1 MQDWDTRIKNLKND
15 IQIAR
20 QKYVI
25 PFTKSQA
32 KALENPINAKENQN
46 NETNN
51 IKESVS
57 ESQEKLYVNND
68 PASSLDLINSK
79 EQSETVIS
87 QDTSKENTNGVAA
100 IEEAPTVDINE
111 VAATEEAPTVD
122 VNEVAATEE
131 APTVDVNE
139 VAATEEVPK
148 VDVNEVAAT
157 EEAPTVDVNEI
168 AATEEA
174 PTVDVN
180 EVAATEE
187 APTVD
192 VNEVAAT
199 EEAPTVDVNEVAA
212 TEEAPTI
219 DINEVAATEEAPT
232 VDVNE
237 VAATEE
243 VPKVDM
249 NELATKEEEPVTEKT
264 QIDNGE
270 DQVKKTEL
278 ELLEERGEDN
288 LSDEEVD
295 RMYELRLLRSQKKMN
310 NELREQEQEVIKKAD
325 DEIAHLKTLLK
336 PKPKKLPKGFVE

>member
-87 QDTSKENTNGVAA
+87 QDAVKENTNEVAT
-100 IEEAPTVDINE
+100 IEEAPTVDING
-111 VAATEEAPTVD
+111 
-122 VNEVAATEE
+122 
-131 APTVDVNE
+131 
-139 VAATEEVPK
+139 VAATEEV
-148 VDVNEVAAT
+148 
-157 EEAPTVDVNEI
+157 
-168 AATEEA
+168 

-199 EEAPTVDVNEVAA
+199 EEAPTVDVNEVAS
-212 TEEAPTI
+212 
-219 DINEVAATEEAPT
+219 TEEAPT

>member
-46 NETNN
+46 NQTNN

-87 QDTSKENTNGVAA
+87 QDASKEN
-100 IEEAPTVDINE
+100 INE

-122 VNEVAATEE
+122 INEVATTEETPTVDINEVATTEE
-131 APTVDVNE
+131 APT
-139 VAATEEVPK
+139 A
-148 VDVNEVAAT
+148 
-157 EEAPTVDVNEI
+157 
-168 AATEEA
+168 
-174 PTVDVN
+174 
-180 EVAATEE
+180 
-187 APTVD
+187 
-192 VNEVAAT
+192 
-199 EEAPTVDVNEVAA
+199 
-212 TEEAPTI
+212 
-219 DINEVAATEEAPT
+219 DINEVAATEEASPIDT
-232 VDVNE
+232 NE
-237 VAATEE
+237 VT
-243 VPKVDM
+243 
-249 NELATKEEEPVTEKT
+249 TKEEEPVVEKT
-264 QIDNGE
+264 KIDSGE

>member
-32 KALENPINAKENQN
+32 KAPETSINAKENQN
-46 NETNN
+46 NETNS
-51 IKESVS
+51 IQESVS

-79 EQSETVIS
+79 E
-87 QDTSKENTNGVAA
+87 NTNEVAMT
-100 IEEAPTVDINE
+100 EEAPTVDINE

-122 VNEVAATEE
+122 
-131 APTVDVNE
+131 
-139 VAATEEVPK
+139 
-148 VDVNEVAAT
+148 
-157 EEAPTVDVNEI
+157 
-168 AATEEA
+168 
-174 PTVDVN
+174 
-180 EVAATEE
+180 
-187 APTVD
+187 
-192 VNEVAAT
+192 
-199 EEAPTVDVNEVAA
+199 
-212 TEEAPTI
+212 
-219 DINEVAATEEAPT
+219 INEVAATEEAPT
-232 VDVNE
+232 EDINE
-237 VAATEE
+237 EAATEE
-243 VPKVDM
+243 ASPVDT
-249 NELATKEEEPVTEKT
+249 NEVTTKKEEPVTEKT

>member
-32 KALENPINAKENQN
+32 KAPETSINAKENQN
-46 NETNN
+46 NETNS
-51 IKESVS
+51 IQESVS

-79 EQSETVIS
+79 EQNETVIS

-100 IEEAPTVDINE
+100 TEEAPKVDINE
-111 VAATEEAPTVD
+111 VAATEEVPAED
-122 VNEVAATEE
+122 IKEVAATEE
-131 APTVDVNE
+131 AP
-139 VAATEEVPK
+139 K
-148 VDVNEVAAT
+148 
-157 EEAPTVDVNEI
+157 
-168 AATEEA
+168 
-174 PTVDVN
+174 VDVN

-199 EEAPTVDVNEVAA
+199 EEAPKVDIKEVAA
-212 TEEAPTI
+212 TEEAPKV
-219 DINEVAATEEAPT
+219 DINEVGATEEA
-232 VDVNE
+232 
-237 VAATEE
+237 
-243 VPKVDM
+243 PKVDM
-249 NELATKEEEPVTEKT
+249 NELARKEEASPVDTNEVTTKKEEPVTEKT

-295 RMYELRLLRSQKKMN
+295 RMYELRLLRSQKNMN
-310 NELREQEQEVIKKAD
+310 NELREQEQEELKKAD
-325 DEIAHLKTLLK
+325 EEIAHLKTLLK

>member
-46 NETNN
+46 NQTNN

-87 QDTSKENTNGVAA
+87 QDAVKENTNEVAT

-111 VAATEEAPTVD
+111 VATTEETPTVDINEVATTEEAPT
-122 VNEVAATEE
+122 A
-131 APTVDVNE
+131 
-139 VAATEEVPK
+139 
-148 VDVNEVAAT
+148 
-157 EEAPTVDVNEI
+157 
-168 AATEEA
+168 
-174 PTVDVN
+174 
-180 EVAATEE
+180 
-187 APTVD
+187 
-192 VNEVAAT
+192 
-199 EEAPTVDVNEVAA
+199 
-212 TEEAPTI
+212 
-219 DINEVAATEEAPT
+219 DINEVAATEEASPIDT
-232 VDVNE
+232 NE
-237 VAATEE
+237 VT
-243 VPKVDM
+243 
-249 NELATKEEEPVTEKT
+249 TKEEEPVVEKT
-264 QIDNGE
+264 QIDSGE

>member
-32 KALENPINAKENQN
+32 KAPETSINAKENQN
-46 NETNN
+46 NETNS
-51 IKESVS
+51 IQESVS

-79 EQSETVIS
+79 EQNETVIS
-87 QDTSKENTNGVAA
+87 QDTSKENTNGV
-100 IEEAPTVDINE
+100 
-111 VAATEEAPTVD
+111 
-122 VNEVAATEE
+122 
-131 APTVDVNE
+131 
-139 VAATEEVPK
+139 
-148 VDVNEVAAT
+148 
-157 EEAPTVDVNEI
+157 

-212 TEEAPTI
+212 TEE
-219 DINEVAATEEAPT
+219 
-232 VDVNE
+232 
-237 VAATEE
+237 

-249 NELATKEEEPVTEKT
+249 NELAAKEEEPVTEKT

>member
-25 PFTKSQA
+25 PFTKSEA
-32 KALENPINAKENQN
+32 KAPETSINAKENQN
-46 NETNN
+46 NETNS
-51 IKESVS
+51 IQESVS

-79 EQSETVIS
+79 EQNETVIS
-87 QDTSKENTNGVAA
+87 QDTSKENTNEVAA
-100 IEEAPTVDINE
+100 TGEAPTVDINE
-111 VAATEEAPTVD
+111 VAATEEVPAED
-122 VNEVAATEE
+122 INEVVATEE
-131 APTVDVNE
+131 APKVDINE
-139 VAATEEVPK
+139 VVATEEVPK
-148 VDVNEVAAT
+148 VDINEVVAT
-157 EEAPTVDVNEI
+157 EEAPKV
-168 AATEEA
+168 
-174 PTVDVN
+174 
-180 EVAATEE
+180 
-187 APTVD
+187 
-192 VNEVAAT
+192 
-199 EEAPTVDVNEVAA
+199 
-212 TEEAPTI
+212 
-219 DINEVAATEEAPT
+219 DINEV
-232 VDVNE
+232 V
-237 VAATEE
+237 ATEE
-243 VPKVDM
+243 VPAVDT
-249 NELATKEEEPVTEKT
+249 NEVTTKEEEPVAEKT

>member
-32 KALENPINAKENQN
+32 KALETPINAKENQN
-46 NETNN
+46 NETST

-87 QDTSKENTNGVAA
+87 QDAVKENTNEVAT

-111 VAATEEAPTVD
+111 VAT
-122 VNEVAATEE
+122 TEE

-157 EEAPTVDVNEI
+157 EEAPTVDVNEVVS
-168 AATEEA
+168 TEEA

-180 EVAATEE
+180 EVAS
-187 APTVD
+187 
-192 VNEVAAT
+192 
-199 EEAPTVDVNEVAA
+199 
-212 TEEAPTI
+212 
-219 DINEVAATEEAPT
+219 TEEAPT

>member
-32 KALENPINAKENQN
+32 KAPETSINTKENQN
-46 NETNN
+46 NETNS
-51 IKESVS
+51 IHESGS

-68 PASSLDLINSK
+68 PVSSLDLIK
-79 EQSETVIS
+79 TQEQNETVIS
-87 QDTSKENTNGVAA
+87 QETSKENTNEVAA
-100 IEEAPTVDINE
+100 TEEVPAEDIKEVAATEEAPTVDINEVAATEEVPAEDIKEVAATEEAPKVDVNEVAATEEAPTVDINE

-122 VNEVAATEE
+122 INEETATEE
-131 APTVDVNE
+131 AP
-139 VAATEEVPK
+139 K
-148 VDVNEVAAT
+148 V
-157 EEAPTVDVNEI
+157 
-168 AATEEA
+168 
-174 PTVDVN
+174 
-180 EVAATEE
+180 
-187 APTVD
+187 
-192 VNEVAAT
+192 
-199 EEAPTVDVNEVAA
+199 
-212 TEEAPTI
+212 
-219 DINEVAATEEAPT
+219 DINEVAATEEAP
-232 VDVNE
+232 
-237 VAATEE
+237 
-243 VPKVDM
+243 KVDM
-249 NELATKEEEPVTEKT
+249 NELARKEEASPVNANEVTTKEEEPVTEKT